1 LYPGKGILP
10 FFWAIIKQNDG
21 MAVAIQQYLPLAI
34 YTANMKK
41 NLNKAWKMVQR
52 TFSDFSTYKITTLSA
67 ALAYYTI
74 FAMAPILIIIIWLCG
89 LFLGRQA
96 IEGQMFNE
104 IKSFVG
110 SGAAAQLQ
118 EIIKNATLSK
128 ANVLASVVGVVSLVF
143 AATGIFTQIQDSI
156 NFIWQLKAKPKTGIL
171 KLVINRLISF
181 SMLISLGFLLLV
193 SLFINTLMDAFSAR
207 LVHIFPGIAVTLAYI
222 INVTLTFLVISFL
235 FAGIFKVL
243 PDAKIE
249 WRDVRAGAIT
259 TAILFMIGKFLITFY
274 MSRAK
279 VDNSYGAAG
288 SIIII
293 LLWVYYSSII
303 LYFGAAFTKE
313 YASFRGRYIYPNDY
327 AVFIQQVE
335 KESKASL
342 QAQPDKQVVNG
353 ALPSSQAEQTGLK

>member
-1 LYPGKGILP
+1 VLC
-10 FFWAIIKQNDG
+10 
-21 MAVAIQQYLPLAI
+21 
-34 YTANMKK
+34 
-41 NLNKAWKMVQR
+41 

-74 FAMAPILIIIIWLCG
+74 FALAPMLIIIIWLCG
-89 LFLGRQA
+89 LFLGRDA

-110 SGAAAQLQ
+110 PGAATQVQ

-128 ANVLASVVGVVSLVF
+128 ANVIASVVGIISLII

-156 NFIWQLKAKPKTGIL
+156 NFIWQLKSKPKTGIW
-171 KLVINRLISF
+171 KLIINRLLSF

-193 SLFINTLMDAFSAR
+193 SLFINTIMDAFSER
-207 LVHIFPGIAVTLAYI
+207 LLHLFPGIAVTVVYV
-222 INVTLTFLVISFL
+222 INVTLTFLVISLL
-235 FAGIFKVL
+235 FGGIFKVL

-249 WRDVRAGAIT
+249 WRDVRAGAVT
-259 TAILFMIGKFLITFY
+259 TSVLFMIGKFLITYY
-274 MSRAK
+274 MTKAK
-279 VDNSYGAAG
+279 VDSSYGAAG

-313 YASFRGRYIYPNDY
+313 YATYKGRQIYPNDY

-335 KESKASL
+335 MESKASL
-342 QAQPDKQVVNG
+342 QAQPDKKTITTT
-353 ALPSSQAEQTGLK
+353 QAPVQPEQAKAS